1 MSAEP
6 SRILI
11 VDDDEAARYVKSR
24 LLQREGY
31 AVFEASL
38 GRDALA
44 LAAAEKPDLTLLD
57 VKLPDVSGIEVCR
70 EIKSRFPQIIILQT
84 SAAFTGVVDR
94 TRALDGG
101 ADSYLVEPIEPDE
114 LIATV
119 RALLRL
125 RDAEQEARR
134 INRDLEQLI
143 DERTHELAEAN
154 RRLADEIADR
164 RQAEAAL
171 WHTQKLDLIGQLT
184 GGIAHDF
191 NNLLMVISGNLELVQ
206 ETFDSGASLPPAQRA
221 QLRQLLDSAEAA
233 AEHAAKITQQ
243 LLAFAR
249 RSTLTAE
256 TVRVT
261 DLFAV
266 SEGFLRR
273 AAGEAIA
280 FSCAC
285 GPDLW
290 NCRVDP
296 VQLEA
301 AVLNLVVNAR
311 DAMPEGGTLC
321 VESANGSVGAAS
333 GEVERGVLVGDYV
346 RIAVS
351 DTGQGMAPEVV
362 DRVFE
367 PFFTT
372 KEVGKGSGLGLSQVY
387 GFVKQSDGH
396 ILIDSTPGKGTT
408 VTLYLPRSASANESA
423 AVDARPDATPGGNET
438 VLIVDDNK
446 DVRDVLAVIVG
457 SLHYKVLT
465 AEGATAAL
473 GVIRSQCGIDLLISD
488 IVMSGGVNGVELARQ
503 ARALRPGLP
512 VLLMSGYPADSIEKC
527 GFPIL
532 QKPYRREQLALH
544 LRAALGEPVALP

>member
-6 SRILI
+6 SRILV

-31 AVFEASL
+31 AVSEASL

-44 LAAAEKPDLTLLD
+44 LAAAEKPDLALLD

-70 EIKSRFPQIIILQT
+70 EIKSRFPQIIVLQT

-191 NNLLMVISGNLELVQ
+191 NNLLMVISGNLELIH
-206 ETFDSGASLPPAQRA
+206 EAFDGGAKLSSAQLV
-221 QLRQLLDSAEAA
+221 QLRQLLSSAEAA

-249 RSTLTAE
+249 RSTFTAE
-256 TVRVT
+256 TIRFA
-261 DLFAV
+261 DLLAV

-273 AAGEAIA
+273 AAGEAIEVR
-280 FSCAC
+280 FDCAS
-285 GPDLW
+285 DLW
-290 NCRVDP
+290 HCRVDP

-301 AVLNLVVNAR
+301 AILNLVVNAR
-311 DAMPEGGTLC
+311 DAMPRGGRLRI
-321 VESANGSVGAAS
+321 ESVNVSVGTTS
-333 GEVERGVLVGDYV
+333 GEVERGVLLGDYV
-346 RIAVS
+346 RIVVS
-351 DTGQGMAPEVV
+351 DTGQGMLPEVV
-362 DRVFE
+362 ERVFE

-387 GFVKQSDGH
+387 GFVKQSSGH
-396 ILIDSTPGKGTT
+396 ILIDSTPDEGTALS
-408 VTLYLPRSASANESA
+408 LYLPRSPPPADESTAASA
-423 AVDARPDATPGGNET
+423 RPHDSLGGSET
-438 VLIVDDNK
+438 VLIVDDNIE
-446 DVRDVLAVIVG
+446 VREVMAVIVG
-457 SLHYKVLT
+457 SLGYDVLT
-465 AEGATAAL
+465 AAGAMEAL
-473 GVIRSQCGIDLLISD
+473 GVIRG
-488 IVMSGGVNGVELARQ
+488 
-503 ARALRPGLP
+503 
-512 VLLMSGYPADSIEKC
+512 
-527 GFPIL
+527 
-532 QKPYRREQLALH
+532 
-544 LRAALGEPVALP
+544 